1 MKYSILVIGI
11 IVFTIHN
18 SFATEQIPITK
29 SGLMDNIIWNGKWT
43 FYEEW
48 KESSLYTLSY
58 DDGTVMQLRT
68 AHEGN
73 FIYVL
78 IDAVS
83 MTHYN
88 QGSDRAI
95 ICFDGKDD
103 KDTIADDDDYCFG
116 VALGNNSPF
125 VLRGGSPLKQTDN
138 FANIPNPGA
147 IGVAAISDENDHYSS
162 IPHSSYEFRIPIDL
176 LGRSDVYGFYLGV
189 YDSHK
194 EKIYAFPE
202 NFTSTS
208 QFGIP
213 IPSKWGE
220 VVSPDKSLPEFPIP
234 TIGLLGALVIVTFF
248 ARKTL
253 AFKDQ
258 KKFGLYC

>member
-1 MKYSILVIGI
+1 MKYLILAIGVIAF
-11 IVFTIHN
+11 FTIQI
-18 SFATEQIPITK
+18 SYAIEQIPITK
-29 SGLMDNIIWNGKWT
+29 SGLMDNIIWNGKWS

-68 AHEGN
+68 AHEGD

-95 ICFDGKDD
+95 ICFDGKND
-103 KDTIADDDDYCFG
+103 KNIVADDDDYCFG
-116 VALGNNSPF
+116 VALSNNSPF
-125 VLRGGSPLKQTDN
+125 VLQGGSPLAQTDH
-138 FANIPNPGA
+138 FVNIANPGA
-147 IGVAAISDENDHYSS
+147 IGAAAISDENDHYSS
-162 IPHSSYEFRIPIDL
+162 TPHSNYEFRIPIDL

-189 YDSHK
+189 YDSNK

-202 NFTSTS
+202 NLTSTS

-213 IPSKWGE
+213 SPSKWGE
-220 VVSPDKSLPEFPIP
+220 VISPDKSLPEFPLPII
-234 TIGLLGALVIVTFF
+234 TLLGALVSVVFIS
-248 ARKTL
+248 RKTYF
-253 AFKDQ
+253 FKNQ
-258 KKFGLYC
+258 

>member
-1 MKYSILVIGI
+1 MKYSILVIGLI
-11 IVFTIHN
+11 TLFTVQIVY
-18 SFATEQIPITK
+18 ATEQIPITK
-29 SGLMDNIIWNGKWT
+29 SGLMDNVIWNGKWT

-78 IDAVS
+78 IDAVT

-95 ICFDGKDD
+95 ICFDGKND
-103 KDTIADDDDYCFG
+103 KQKIADYDDYCFG
-116 VALGNNSPF
+116 VALGHNNPF
-125 VLRGGSPLKQTDN
+125 VLRGGSPLEQTDH
-138 FANIPNPGA
+138 FTNIMNPEV
-147 IGVAAISDENDHYSS
+147 IGVAGISDENDHYSS
-162 IPHSSYEFRIPIDL
+162 VPHSNYEFRIPIDL

-189 YDSHK
+189 YDSHAK
-194 EKIYAFPE
+194 KIYAFPE
-202 NFTSTS
+202 NLTSTF

-213 IPSKWGE
+213 SPSQWGE
-220 VVSPDKSLPEFPIP
+220 VISPDKSLPEFPLPI
-234 TIGLLGALVIVTFF
+234 IAFLGAFISVIFIT
-248 ARKTL
+248 RK
-253 AFKDQ
+253 AYSFKNP
-258 KKFGLYC
+258 

>member
-1 MKYSILVIGI
+1 MKYAILAMGI
-11 IVFTIHN
+11 IVLCTVQI
-18 SFATEQIPITK
+18 AYAAEQIPISK
-29 SGLMDNIIWNGKWT
+29 SGLMDNVIWNGKWT

-58 DDGTVMQLRT
+58 DDGTVMQLRA

-78 IDAVS
+78 IDAIS

-103 KDTIADDDDYCFG
+103 KNKIADDDDYCFG
-116 VALGNNSPF
+116 VALGNNNPF
-125 VLRGGSPLKQTDN
+125 VLRGGSPLEQTYHFTN
-138 FANIPNPGA
+138 IANSGV
-147 IGVAAISDENDHYSS
+147 IGVAGISDENDHYSS
-162 IPHSSYEFRIPIDL
+162 IPHSNYEFRIPIDL
-176 LGRSDVYGFYLGV
+176 LGRADVYGFYLGV

-202 NFTSTS
+202 NLTSS
-208 QFGIP
+208 SKFGIP
-213 IPSKWGE
+213 SPSQWGE
-220 VVSPDKSLPEFPIP
+220 IVSPDKSLPEFPLPVIA
-234 TIGLLGALVIVTFF
+234 LLGAFVLVIFIT
-248 ARKTL
+248 RK
-253 AFKDQ
+253 AYSFKNH
-258 KKFGLYC
+258 

>member
-11 IVFTIHN
+11 ITLFTVQIVY
-18 SFATEQIPITK
+18 ATEQIPITK
-29 SGLMDNIIWNGKWT
+29 SDLMDNVIWNGKWT
-43 FYEEW
+43 FYGEW

-83 MTHYN
+83 MTNYN

-95 ICFDGKDD
+95 ICFDGNND
-103 KDTIADDDDYCFG
+103 KNKIADDGDYCFG
-116 VALGNNSPF
+116 VALGNNNPF
-125 VLRGGSPLKQTDN
+125 VLRGGSPLKQTDY
-138 FANIPNPGA
+138 FANIVDPRVIGA
-147 IGVAAISDENDHYSS
+147 ASISDENDHYSP

-194 EKIYAFPE
+194 GKIYAFPE
-202 NFTSTS
+202 NLTSTT

-213 IPSKWGE
+213 SPNQWGE
-220 VVSPDKSLPEFPIP
+220 IISPDKSLPEFPLPI
-234 TIGLLGALVIVTFF
+234 ISLLGALVSVVFIT
-248 ARKTL
+248 RK
-253 AFKDQ
+253 AYSFKNQ
-258 KKFGLYC
+258 

>member
-1 MKYSILVIGI
+1 MKYLILAIGVIAF
-11 IVFTIHN
+11 FTIQI
-18 SFATEQIPITK
+18 SYAIEQIPITK
-29 SGLMDNIIWNGKWT
+29 SGLMDNIIWNGKWS

-68 AHEGN
+68 AHEGD

-95 ICFDGKDD
+95 ICFDGKND
-103 KDTIADDDDYCFG
+103 KNIVADDDDYCFG
-116 VALGNNSPF
+116 VALSNNSPF
-125 VLRGGSPLKQTDN
+125 VLQGGSPLAQTDH
-138 FANIPNPGA
+138 FVNIANPGA
-147 IGVAAISDENDHYSS
+147 IGAAAISDENDHYSS
-162 IPHSSYEFRIPIDL
+162 TPHSNYEFRIPIDL

-189 YDSHK
+189 YDSNK

-202 NFTSTS
+202 NLTSTS

-213 IPSKWGE
+213 SPSKWGE
-220 VVSPDKSLPEFPIP
+220 VISPDKSLPEFPLPI
-234 TIGLLGALVIVTFF
+234 IALLGALVSVVFIS
-248 ARKTL
+248 RKTYF
-253 AFKDQ
+253 FKNQ
-258 KKFGLYC
+258 

>member
-1 MKYSILVIGI
+1 MKISIFVISA
-11 IVFTIHN
+11 IVLFTIHT
-18 SFATEQIPITK
+18 SYGIEQIPITK
-29 SGLMDNIIWNGKWT
+29 SVFMDNVIWNGKWT
-43 FYEEW
+43 FYDEW
-48 KESSLYTLSY
+48 KGSSLYSLSY
-58 DDGTVMQLRT
+58 KDGTVMQLRT

-95 ICFDGKDD
+95 ICFDGKND
-103 KDTIADDDDYCFG
+103 KNNIADDDDYCFG
-116 VALGNNSPF
+116 VALGNNNPF
-125 VLRGGSPLKQTDN
+125 VLKGGSPLEQTN
-138 FANIPNPGA
+138 HFTNIANSGVIGA
-147 IGVAAISDENDHYSS
+147 AAISDENDHYSS
-162 IPHSSYEFRIPIDL
+162 TPHSNYEFRIPIDL

-202 NFTSTS
+202 NLTSTT

-213 IPSKWGE
+213 SPNQWGE
-220 VVSPDKSLPEFPIP
+220 IISPDKSLPEFPLPI
-234 TIGLLGALVIVTFF
+234 ISLLGALVSVVFIT
-248 ARKTL
+248 RK
-253 AFKDQ
+253 AYSFKNQ
-258 KKFGLYC
+258 